1 MANEGC
7 KYCSEEYDNEPLLSI
22 EPLIKLSGLAIG
34 NLHDVELLGQK
45 IGVELH
51 YNDDTEELEGASLAY
66 EMMLG
71 SSDDMFK
78 HKKINYCPMCGRKF
92 VKENNDGK

>member
-34 NLHDVELLGQK
+34 NTYDLEMFGQK
-45 IGVELH
+45 IGIELH
-51 YNDDTEELEGASLAY
+51 YDYDTQELDEATLAY
-66 EMMLG
+66 EMRL
-71 SSDDMFK
+71 SDSDYMYK
-78 HKKINYCPMCGRKF
+78 NQKINYCPMCGRKL
-92 VKENNDGK
+92 

>member
-45 IGVELH
+45 IGVEF
-51 YNDDTEELEGASLAY
+51 YYDYDKELEEASLAY

-71 SSDDMFK
+71 SSDYMFK
-78 HKKINYCPMCGRKF
+78 HKKINYCPMCGRKL
-92 VKENNDGK
+92 